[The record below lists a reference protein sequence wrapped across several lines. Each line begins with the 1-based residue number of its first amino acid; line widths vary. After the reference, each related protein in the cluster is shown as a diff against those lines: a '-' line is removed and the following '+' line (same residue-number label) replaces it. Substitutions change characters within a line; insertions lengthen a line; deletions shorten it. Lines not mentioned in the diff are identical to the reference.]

1 MKVLIAIETSQCSQA
16 AFDAVARRP
25 WPENTEFQIVTVV
38 EPLIVGYVFADS
50 ASSRAVEEA
59 QAAYVNSCR
68 QFLGEKT
75 RILSECFADKAVS
88 CRVLEGRV
96 ADSIVDEAKR
106 MQADLIVLGSHGRRG
121 LSRLFLGSVAEK
133 VATLA
138 PCSIEIVRQNQPAV
152 AVSEQVASSVS
163 TPAREEKCS

>member
-16 AFDAVARRP
+16 AFDAVVRRP
-25 WPENTEFQIVTVV
+25 WPESTEFEIVTVV
-38 EPLIVGYVFADS
+38 EPLVVGYVYADS

-59 QAAYVNSCR
+59 QTAYINSCR

-75 RILSECFADKAVS
+75 RLLAECFPDKTVS

-96 ADSIVDEAKR
+96 AESIVDEAR
-106 MQADLIVLGSHGRRG
+106 RLQADLIILGSHGRRG
-121 LSRLFLGSVAEK
+121 LNRFFLGSVAEK

-138 PCSIEIVRQNQPAV
+138 PCSIEIVRRNQSATAPTETAPL
-152 AVSEQVASSVS
+152 SESA
-163 TPAREEKCS
+163 PARKEKCS